1 MLTGD
6 KLLAKVQE
14 MGRQQTIKE
23 FFTLEEWDLIQS
35 LVHNNRE
42 FCEDTE
48 FDPLADYDNITN
60 KIYKLF
66 SVES

>member
-6 KLLAKVQE
+6 ELLAKVQE

-23 FFTLEEWDLIQS
+23 FFTLGEWDLIQS